1 MKLTI
6 SLFSLVLQKRKE
18 YFDLRMVKM
27 NKGPRK
33 MEHIKDEQN
42 PSFISVKNSRLFIQ
56 KTSLVAGFV
65 LFVIMLSLPAPKGL
79 SPAAWKTA
87 ATGVLMAIYWIT
99 EAIPIPATSLIPMV
113 FFPIFNIGSIK
124 ESTAPYANPLIF
136 LFMGGFMI
144 ALGMQRWKLHLRI
157 ALSIIRLLGM
167 RPKALIAGFM
177 ISAAFLSMWVS
188 NTATTLMM
196 LPIGLSIIE
205 LAKSAAAKENAEDFA
220 SFKTALMLSIAF
232 AASIGGLGTLIGT
245 PPNALLAGFMEENY
259 NFHILFGQWMMVG
272 VPIVVLGLPLA
283 YLTLT
288 RIVFPIRIEKLPG
301 GKEYIHRELKKLGPI
316 TKAEKWVA
324 IVFVVVALSWMMRP
338 LLVKLL
344 PGISDTGIVIV
355 GALLMFAIP
364 VDWKNGIFL
373 LTWRDA
379 EKLPWGILI
388 LFGGGLTLA
397 SAISRTGLS
406 VWIGKEL
413 ALFSHLPVIVVV
425 AILVTVVILL
435 TELTSNT
442 ATTAA
447 FLPVV
452 ASVAVSAGQNPL
464 LLVIP
469 ATIAASCAFML
480 PVATPPNAIV
490 FGSGSVTISQMLRAG
505 IVLDALF
512 LLLVLA
518 LTFSLGLFVFHIHIG
533 LIPAWVSAP

>member
-1 MKLTI
+1 
-6 SLFSLVLQKRKE
+6 
-18 YFDLRMVKM
+18 
-27 NKGPRK
+27 
-33 MEHIKDEQN
+33 MEHIEDEQN
-42 PSFISVKNSRLFIQ
+42 LSFSSVKNSKLFIQ
-56 KTSLVAGFV
+56 KTSLVAGFI

-79 SPAAWKTA
+79 SPAGWKTA
-87 ATGVLMAIYWIT
+87 AIGILMAIYWIT

-113 FFPIFNIGSIK
+113 FLPIFNIGSIK

-136 LFMGGFMI
+136 LFMGGFII

-157 ALSIIRLLGM
+157 ALSIIRFVGM

-177 ISAAFLSMWVS
+177 ISTAFLSMWVS

-205 LAKSAAAKENAEDFA
+205 LAQSANVKENDQDFA

-259 NFHILFGQWMMVG
+259 NIHILFGQWMMIG

-288 RIVFPIRIEKLPG
+288 RIVFPIHIEKLPG
-301 GKEYIHRELKKLGPI
+301 GEEYIHSELEKLGPI

-324 IVFVVVALSWMMRP
+324 IVFILVAFSWMLRP
-338 LLVKLL
+338 LIVKLL
-344 PGISDTGIVIV
+344 PGVSDTGIAVA
-355 GALLMFAIP
+355 GALVMFAIP
-364 VDWKNGIFL
+364 VDWKNGVFL
-373 LTWRDA
+373 MTWKEA
-379 EKLPWGILI
+379 ERLPWGVLI
-388 LFGGGLTLA
+388 LFGGGLSLA
-397 SAISRTGLS
+397 SAITRTGLS
-406 VWIGKEL
+406 VWIGTRL

-425 AILVTVVILL
+425 VILATVIILL

-452 ASVAVSAGQNPL
+452 ASVAVSSGQNPL

-490 FGSGSVTISQMLRAG
+490 YGSGSVTISQMLRAG

-512 LLLVLA
+512 LVLVVG
-518 LTFSLGLFVFHIHIG
+518 LTFGLGLFVFHIHIG
-533 LIPAWVSAP
+533 LVPAWVPTP

>member
-1 MKLTI
+1 MSNIGDDQNL
-6 SLFSLVLQKRKE
+6 SLNNTS
-18 YFDLRMVKM
+18 
-27 NKGPRK
+27 
-33 MEHIKDEQN
+33 
-42 PSFISVKNSRLFIQ
+42 SSRLLVQ
-56 KTSLVAGFV
+56 KISLVAGF
-65 LFVIMLSLPAPKGL
+65 LFFIIMLFLPAPKGL

-87 ATGVLMAIYWIT
+87 AVGVLMAIYWIT

-113 FFPIFNIGSIK
+113 FFPVFHIGSIK
-124 ESTAPYANPLIF
+124 ETTAPYANPLIF
-136 LFMGGFMI
+136 LFMGGFII

-157 ALSIIRLLGM
+157 ALTIIRTLGM

-177 ISAAFLSMWVS
+177 VSAAFLSMWVS

-205 LAKSAAAKENAEDFA
+205 LAQSAAVDENAKDFA

-245 PPNALLAGFMEENY
+245 PPNALLAGFMAENY
-259 NFHILFGQWMMVG
+259 NVQILFGQWMLIG

-283 YLTLT
+283 YFTLT
-288 RIVFPIRIEKLPG
+288 RLVFPIRLEKLPG
-301 GKEYIHRELKKLGPI
+301 GEEFIRQELKRLGPI
-316 TKAEKWVA
+316 TKAEKSVA
-324 IVFVVVALSWMMRP
+324 LVFTLVALSWMLRP

-344 PGISDTGIVIV
+344 PGISDTGIVIA

-364 VDWKNGIFL
+364 VDWKKGVFL
-373 LTWRDA
+373 LTWKEA

-413 ALFSHLPVIVVV
+413 ALFSHLPILVIV

-452 ASVAVSAGQNPL
+452 ASVAVSIGQNPL

-533 LIPAWVSAP
+533 FVPAWVPAP